1 MFCTLPACG
10 FVPAGSSPYYTPPMW
25 MQLVALLAG
34 FTLLVWGAERFVMG
48 AASTARLLGVSPLLI
63 GLTIVGFG
71 TSAPEMLVSLMA
83 SLNNNPG
90 LAVGNAIGSNIT
102 NVALILGITAVLVPL
117 SVHSGTV
124 HRELP
129 ILLGTT
135 VIAWLLLR
143 DGRLD
148 FIDGLLLLGGLA
160 VMLTWVIWL
169 GLHSRDKDPMQEEY
183 AAEIP
188 TNMTLG
194 YSLFWLLFGI
204 VILVG
209 SSRLLVWGA
218 VGIAEAYGVS
228 DLVIGLT
235 IVALGTSLPEL
246 AASVASALKNEP
258 DIAIGNVIGSNMF
271 NLLAVLGIPG
281 IIRPDAV
288 DPAVLSRDMP
298 VMVGL
303 TIALLV
309 MAWGFRGEGR
319 INRFEGALLLA
330 CYIGYQ
336 TLLYFTAVR

>member
-1 MFCTLPACG
+1 M
-10 FVPAGSSPYYTPPMW
+10 
-25 MQLVALLAG
+25 ALLAG
-34 FTLLVWGAERFVMG
+34 FALLVWGAERFVMG

-71 TSAPEMLVSLMA
+71 TSAPEILVSLMA
-83 SLNNNPG
+83 SLNDNPG

-102 NVALILGITAVLVPL
+102 NVALILGVTAILVPL

-135 VIAWLLLR
+135 VVAWLLLI

-148 FIDGLLLLGGLA
+148 FADGLILLSGLII
-160 VMLTWVIWL
+160 MLTWVIWL
-169 GLHSRDKDPMQEEY
+169 GLHSRDKDPIEAEY

-194 YSLFWLLFGI
+194 RSLFWLLFGI
-204 VILVG
+204 VILVA

-218 VGIAEAYGVS
+218 VEIAEAFGVS

-246 AASVASALKNEP
+246 AASIASALKNEP

-288 DPAVLSRDMP
+288 DAAVLSRDMP
-298 VMVGL
+298 VMVAL
-303 TIALLV
+303 TVALLI

-319 INRFEGALLLA
+319 INRLEGTVLLA

-336 TLLYFTAVR
+336 SLLYFTTVR

>member
-1 MFCTLPACG
+1 
-10 FVPAGSSPYYTPPMW
+10 MW
-25 MQLVALLAG
+25 IELVALLAG
-34 FTLLVWGAERFVMG
+34 FALLVWGAERFVMG

-71 TSAPEMLVSLMA
+71 TSAPEILVSLMA
-83 SLNNNPG
+83 SLNDNPG

-102 NVALILGITAVLVPL
+102 NVALILGITALIVPL
-117 SVHSGTV
+117 SVHSGTMR
-124 HRELP
+124 RELP

-135 VIAWLLLR
+135 VGAWLLLR

-148 FIDGLLLLGGLA
+148 FMDGMILLGGLGF
-160 VMLTWVIWL
+160 MLAWVIWL
-169 GLHSRDKDPMQEEY
+169 GLHSRDKDPLADEY

-188 TNMTLG
+188 TDMPLKR
-194 YSLFWLLFGI
+194 SLFWLLFGI
-204 VILVG
+204 VVLVA

-258 DIAIGNVIGSNMF
+258 DIAIGNIIGSNMF

-281 IIRPDAV
+281 ILRPSFV

-298 VMVGL
+298 VMLAL
-303 TIALLV
+303 TVALLL
-309 MAWGFRGEGR
+309 MAWGRHGEGR
-319 INRFEGALLLA
+319 INRFEGAVLLA
-330 CYIGYQ
+330 CYVGYQ
-336 TLLYFTAVR
+336 SLLYFTAIR

>member
-1 MFCTLPACG
+1 
-10 FVPAGSSPYYTPPMW
+10 MW
-25 MQLVALLAG
+25 IQLVALLAG
-34 FTLLVWGAERFVMG
+34 FSLLVWGAERFVMG

-71 TSAPEMLVSLMA
+71 TSAPEILVSLMA
-83 SLNNNPG
+83 SLNGNTG

-102 NVALILGITAVLVPL
+102 NVALILGATAVLVPL

-135 VIAWLLLR
+135 IVAWLLLI

-148 FIDGLLLLGGLA
+148 FSDGVILLGGLVA
-160 VMLTWVIWL
+160 MLTWVVWL
-169 GLHSRDKDPMQEEY
+169 GLHTRDKDPMEAEY

-188 TNMTLG
+188 TDMSLG
-194 YSLFWLLFGI
+194 RSLFWLLAGI
-204 VILVG
+204 VILVA

-218 VGIAEAYGVS
+218 IGIAEAFGVS

-271 NLLAVLGIPG
+271 NLLAVLGLPG

-288 DPAVLSRDMP
+288 DAAVLSRDMP
-298 VMVGL
+298 VM
-303 TIALLV
+303 IALTVALLL

-319 INRFEGALLLA
+319 ITRLEGLVLMA

-336 TLLYFTAVR
+336 SLLYFTAVR